1 MSSMKV
7 YAFNLTYEVSE
18 KQLVEKRA
26 VKCVVDTFTC
36 LQENRMVEPFLL
48 GNVAEDDSE
57 ASSVPFMHHYLK

>member
-26 VKCVVDTFTC
+26 VKCVVDTFTH

-48 GNVAEDDSE
+48 VNVAEGHSETNSTSFVDS
-57 ASSVPFMHHYLK
+57 YLE